1 MKQLVEFIPLL
12 LFFSVWAM
20 DERIVSLGGLD
31 IGVGGIFNAAGFLLV
46 ASVVTYG
53 ILLLVQKKLDKF
65 QWITLGGVV
74 FFCSL
79 TIVFQS
85 VTFLKLKAPIVNWIF
100 ASIFF
105 ASRYLSDK
113 PAIEHMMGHAIDAPK
128 DVWYRLNK
136 LWIIYFITLG
146 VVNLIVAYTL
156 SEATWLQF
164 KVFGNLILTFVF
176 VLGQMPMIAKYAII
190 EDGEEGE
197 EGESA
202 SDSNSEESA

>member
-156 SEATWLQF
+156 SETTWLQF

-190 EDGEEGE
+190 EEGE

>member
-105 ASRYLSDK
+105 ASRYFSDK

-197 EGESA
+197 SA

>member
-197 EGESA
+197 SA
-202 SDSNSEESA
+202 LDSNSEESA

>member
-1 MKQLVEFIPLL
+1 MKQLIEFIPLL

-20 DERIVSLGGLD
+20 DERIVSLGSLD

-53 ILLLVQKKLDKF
+53 ILLLVQKKLEKF

-105 ASRYLSDK
+105 ASRYFSDK

-197 EGESA
+197 SA

>member
-156 SEATWLQF
+156 SETTWLQF

-190 EDGEEGE
+190 EEGE
-197 EGESA
+197 EGERA